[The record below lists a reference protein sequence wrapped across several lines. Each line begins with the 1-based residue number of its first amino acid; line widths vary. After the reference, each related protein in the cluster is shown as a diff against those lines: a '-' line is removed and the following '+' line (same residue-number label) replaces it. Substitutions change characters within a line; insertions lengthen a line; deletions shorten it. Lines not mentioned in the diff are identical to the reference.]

1 VSSSNAVIFADF
13 DNDRWPDLLV
23 TNKVGAPPDRDM
35 LYMNRGSSA
44 DGIWLGFDLV
54 TYDLLP
60 TFGGMSGGAMGASPD
75 WS

>member
-1 VSSSNAVIFADF
+1 MAGPAGHQQG
-13 DNDRWPDLLV
+13 RCP
-23 TNKVGAPPDRDM
+23 PPDRDM

-60 TFGGMSGGAMGASPD
+60 TFGGMSGGALGASPD

>member
-1 VSSSNAVIFADF
+1 
-13 DNDRWPDLLV
+13 
-23 TNKVGAPPDRDM
+23 M